1 MTLAGESV
9 LITGFPGFYARRL
22 ALHLLEAEPEVAL
35 VLLRRASDAE
45 RSAQCL
51 AALTPPARA
60 RVKELEGDPTS
71 LDFGL
76 AGRDY
81 LSLADSVQRVFHFG
95 NVLEAK
101 RRAEAA
107 EQNIA
112 CARELLEFA
121 KAAPTLRGLV
131 LLSSVTVCG
140 ARTGLIREAELS
152 EGQTFRRRLD
162 ESLATVESMLARR
175 ASLPLIVLRPT
186 QIVGDS
192 RTGEIDSP
200 GFPYPWLAFIDRGPD
215 ELIVPV
221 PHRPDAPVQI
231 VPIDFVVRAAHFLG
245 ARSEAYNKCYHLVDS
260 QPLPLKEFL
269 QLAAQACGKRLA
281 DNFNPSAF
289 TRGLAAKPG
298 LRLLTQGA
306 RGLLDLFQ
314 GSPQFDSQ
322 NADSALGQGGIT
334 CPPVASYLDTLLARA
349 RSGVAAHEVEALES
363 AAVEEDD

>member
-9 LITGFPGFYARRL
+9 LVTGFPGFYARRL
-22 ALHLLEAEPEVAL
+22 AFHLLEAEPQANL

-45 RSAQCL
+45 RSAECL
-51 AALTPPARA
+51 ARLAPEARA
-60 RVKELEGDPTS
+60 RVNELEGDPAA

-76 AGRDY
+76 SGRDY
-81 LSLADSVQRVFHFG
+81 LSLAGSVQRVFHFA

-107 EQNIA
+107 AQNIA
-112 CARELLEFA
+112 CAREVLELA
-121 KAAPTLRGLV
+121 KAASRLRGLV

-140 ARTGLIREAELS
+140 TRTGLIREAELS
-152 EGQTFRRRLD
+152 VGQTFRRRLD
-162 ESLATVESMLARR
+162 ESLATVEAMFARR
-175 ASLPLIVLRPT
+175 ASLPLVVLRPT

-215 ELIVPV
+215 ELSVPV

-231 VPIDFVVRAAHFLG
+231 VPIDFVVRAAHYLG
-245 ARSEAYNKCYHLVDS
+245 TRPEAYGKRYHLVDPE
-260 QPLPLKEFL
+260 PLPLKEFL
-269 QLAAQACGKRLA
+269 QLAARACGKRLA
-281 DNFNPSAF
+281 DNFNPGAF

-298 LRLLTQGA
+298 LRLLSQGA
-306 RGLLDLFQ
+306 RGLLDLFA
-314 GSPQFDSQ
+314 GSPQFDSE
-322 NADSALGQGGIT
+322 NADYALGQAGIA
-334 CPPVASYLDTLLARA
+334 CPPVPSYLSTLLARA
-349 RSGVAAHEVEALES
+349 RSGAAAHEVEALES